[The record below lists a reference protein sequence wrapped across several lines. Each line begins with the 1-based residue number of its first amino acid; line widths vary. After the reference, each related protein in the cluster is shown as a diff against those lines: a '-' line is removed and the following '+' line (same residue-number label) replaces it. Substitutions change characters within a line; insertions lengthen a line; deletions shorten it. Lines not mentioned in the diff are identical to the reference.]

1 MNTVHIQIFFYIL
14 NLLIL
19 MNYPIQIHTLN
30 MEQFI
35 FFYFKVLAFK
45 NAIKLYI
52 LSLKIETV
60 RTLMKCCL
68 IRYFVMRHFTVCQS
82 TCLLVIIQN
91 EKGLQLMHSRLDL
104 AKTLLIDLICIQS
117 MQKLAL
123 NIKMYRFIDIFI
135 DFFPTKITN

>member
-1 MNTVHIQIFFYIL
+1 
-14 NLLIL
+14 
-19 MNYPIQIHTLN
+19 
-30 MEQFI
+30 
-35 FFYFKVLAFK
+35 
-45 NAIKLYI
+45 
-52 LSLKIETV
+52 
-60 RTLMKCCL
+60 MKCCL

-82 TCLLVIIQN
+82 ICLLVIIQN

-123 NIKMYRFIDIFI
+123 NIKIYRFIEIFI